1 MLRARRTGLPK
12 RPAVGNGQITVMR
25 IQRKTLFVLSAP
37 FVLLFAAA
45 YIQWAVSGL
54 PVLPSNLSVTAE
66 TATEPSGFPAWL
78 RITHYVNLLFMV
90 LLVRSGL
97 QILMDHPR
105 LYWNVHCTPGTEWTR
120 FTPVEVS
127 NDRIWTAKDDSR
139 YLSPWIGLPGYRHTI
154 GIARHWH
161 FLSVLFWVGSGT
173 LYVFLLILT
182 PHWRRLI
189 PSSW

>member
-1 MLRARRTGLPK
+1 
-12 RPAVGNGQITVMR
+12 MR

-45 YIQWAVSGL
+45 YVQWALSGL
-54 PVLPSNLSVTAE
+54 PVLPSNQSVTAE

-105 LYWNVHCTPGTEWTR
+105 LYWNVHCTP
-120 FTPVEVS
+120 
-127 NDRIWTAKDDSR
+127 
-139 YLSPWIGLPGYRHTI
+139 
-154 GIARHWH
+154 
-161 FLSVLFWVGSGT
+161 
-173 LYVFLLILT
+173 
-182 PHWRRLI
+182 
-189 PSSW
+189 